1 MDFKNRHVLI
11 TGGSS
16 GIGLA
21 TARLLAEHGAH
32 LWLVARTPARLE
44 EARDQVVARRARPD
58 QRVEIIAADVSD
70 PVQAGHAVVH
80 VAEHAGTPDILINSA
95 GVAHPGYFEA
105 LDLAVFREA
114 MEINYFGTLHMVKAV
129 VPGMIARHAGCIV
142 NICSLAGVLGVFGYS
157 AYGPSKYA
165 VRGLSDVLRA
175 ELRPHG
181 IHVSIVYPPDTDTP
195 QLTYENQFKP
205 PETRALGGGVV
216 LSPEAVASSILKG
229 IARRRYAITPGLEA
243 SVIYRLTGLLGD
255 LQYPIMDWLI
265 ARAQR
270 AKQKR

>member
-21 TARLLAEHGAH
+21 TAGLLAERGAH
-32 LWLVARTPARLE
+32 LWLVARNPARLE
-44 EARDQVVARRARPD
+44 EARDRVRARCAGAE
-58 QRVEIIAADVSD
+58 QHVEVIAADVAD
-70 PVQAGHAVVH
+70 PTEASRILAH
-80 VAEHAGTPDILINSA
+80 VSRRAGTPDVLINAA
-95 GVAHPGYFEA
+95 GVAHPGYFQK

-114 MEINYFGTLHMVKAV
+114 IEINYFGTLHMIKAT
-129 VPGMIARHAGCIV
+129 VPGMIERRSGHIV
-142 NICSLAGVLGVFGYS
+142 NVCSLAGVLGVFGYS

-195 QLTYENQFKP
+195 QLAYENQFKP

-216 LSPEAVASSILKG
+216 LTPEAVAQSIITG
-229 IARRRYAITPGLEA
+229 IMRRRYAILPGLEA
-243 SVIYRLTGLLGD
+243 KLIYRLTGLLGD
-255 LQYPIMDWLI
+255 LQYPLMDWLI

-270 AKQKR
+270 GKR

>member
-21 TARLLAEHGAH
+21 TARLLAERGAH
-32 LWLVARTPARLE
+32 LWLVARNPARLE
-44 EARDQVVARRARPD
+44 EAREQVKARCAGAE
-58 QRVEIIAADVSD
+58 QHVEAIAADVAD
-70 PVQAGHAVVH
+70 PTEATRVLAH
-80 VAEHAGTPDILINSA
+80 VSRHAGTPDILINSA
-95 GVAHPGYFEA
+95 GVAHPGYFQE

-114 MEINYFGTLHMVKAV
+114 MEINYFGTLHMIKAA
-129 VPGMIARHAGCIV
+129 VPGMIARRSGYIV
-142 NICSLAGVLGVFGYS
+142 NICSLAGILGVFGYS

-195 QLTYENQFKP
+195 QLSYENQFKP
-205 PETRALGGGVV
+205 PETRALSGGIV
-216 LSPEAVASSILKG
+216 LSPEVVARSILDG

-243 SVIYRLTGLLGD
+243 SLLYRLIGLLGD
-255 LQYPIMDWLI
+255 LQYPIMDRLI

-270 AKQKR
+270 TKR